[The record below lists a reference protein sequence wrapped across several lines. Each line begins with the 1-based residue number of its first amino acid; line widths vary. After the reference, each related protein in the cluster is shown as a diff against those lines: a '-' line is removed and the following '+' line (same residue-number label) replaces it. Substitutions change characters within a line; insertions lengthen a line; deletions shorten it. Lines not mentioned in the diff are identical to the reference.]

1 MNVPFVDLKAQ
12 YQTVKDDVNVAV
24 HGVMQRCD
32 FVLGQDVKDFE
43 KEFATYCEVDHA
55 VGVDSGYSALE
66 LILRA
71 YDIGPRDEVITAA
84 NTFIATALAITNTGA
99 KPVLVDIDPDTY
111 NLDPAKLEAAITP
124 ATRAIMP
131 VHLYGQTADM
141 DPILKIARKHG
152 LRVVED
158 AAQAHGARY
167 KSRRAGGLGDAAAFS
182 FYPGKN
188 LGAYGDGGAVVTN
201 DAVLA
206 ERIHM
211 LRDLGMRVKY
221 HHEIKGFN
229 HRLDTMQAAVLR
241 VKLRHIDDWNAARRR
256 VARQYDE
263 QLADLPIITPY
274 TPIWAEQ
281 IYHLYVIRTDNRD
294 ALQGHLK
301 EAGIASGLHYPIPIH
316 LQPAYQE
323 LGYQEGDF
331 PITERYAKKILSLP
345 IYPELDSE
353 AVCYVVNTIKVFV
366 EENPLIAPDRQ
377 VAVGG

>member
-1 MNVPFVDLKAQ
+1 MNIPFVDLKAQ
-12 YQTVKDDVNVAV
+12 YQTIKDDVDTAV
-24 HGVMQRCD
+24 LDVMQRCD

-43 KEFATYCEVDHA
+43 KEFASFCQADYA

-66 LILRA
+66 LIMRA
-71 YDIGPRDEVITAA
+71 YNIGPGDEVITAA
-84 NTFIATALAITNTGA
+84 NTFIATVLAITNTGA
-99 KPVLVDIDPDTY
+99 NPVLVDIDPDTY

-141 DPILKIARKHG
+141 DTILKIARQFG
-152 LRVVED
+152 LLVIED

-167 KSRRAGGLGDAAAFS
+167 KNRRAGSLGDAAAFS

-201 DAVLA
+201 DADLA
-206 ERIHM
+206 ERVHM

-241 VKLRHIDDWNAARRR
+241 VKLRHIDDWNVARRL

-263 QLADLPIITPY
+263 QLADLPLLTPFS
-274 TPIWAEQ
+274 PNWAEH
-281 IYHLYVIRTDNRD
+281 IYHLYVIRTQNRD
-294 ALQGHLK
+294 ALQRHLM

-316 LQPAYQE
+316 LQLAYQE
-323 LGYQEGDF
+323 LGYHEGDF
-331 PITERYAKKILSLP
+331 SITEQYAKEILSLP
-345 IYPELDSE
+345 MYPELEPE
-353 AVCYVVNTIKVFV
+353 AVDYVVNTIKTFF
-366 EENPLIAPDRQ
+366 EESHLPTLKPHIIAGD
-377 VAVGG
+377 

>member
-1 MNVPFVDLKAQ
+1 MNIPFVDLKAQ
-12 YQTVKDDVNVAV
+12 YQTIKDDVDTAV
-24 HGVMQRCD
+24 LDVMQRCD

-43 KEFATYCEVDHA
+43 KEFASFCQADYA

-66 LILRA
+66 LIMRA
-71 YDIGPRDEVITAA
+71 YNIGPGDEVITAA
-84 NTFIATALAITNTGA
+84 NTFIATVLAITNTGA
-99 KPVLVDIDPDTY
+99 NPVLVDIDPDTY

-141 DPILKIARKHG
+141 DTILKIARQFG
-152 LRVVED
+152 LLVIED

-167 KSRRAGGLGDAAAFS
+167 KNRRAGSLGDAAAFS

-201 DAVLA
+201 DARLV
-206 ERIHM
+206 ERIRM

-241 VKLRHIDDWNAARRR
+241 VKLRHIDDWNVARRR
-256 VARQYDE
+256 IAQQYSD
-263 QLADLPIITPY
+263 QLADLPILTPFS
-274 TPIWAEQ
+274 PDWAEH
-281 IYHLYVIRTDNRD
+281 IYHLYVIRTQNRD
-294 ALQGHLK
+294 ALQRHLM

-316 LQPAYQE
+316 LQLAYQE

-331 PITERYAKKILSLP
+331 PITEQYAKEILSLP
-345 IYPELDSE
+345 MYPELEPE
-353 AVCYVVNTIKVFV
+353 AVDYVVNTIKTFF
-366 EENPLIAPDRQ
+366 EESHLPTLKPHIIAGD
-377 VAVGG
+377 